1 MEKPT
6 EPAIPVP
13 ARQRASPQ
21 DPMIGREVDHYRILG
36 HLGGGG
42 MGVVYKAEDSRL
54 QRTVALKFLPPA
66 LTRDPVAK
74 SRFLQEARAASALD
88 HPNICTVYD
97 VGEADDDRLY
107 LVMPAYDG
115 ETVKQKIERGPLPVE
130 EAVDIAK
137 QAAQGLA
144 KAHRQGI

>member
-1 MEKPT
+1 MDKPSDRETGAT
-6 EPAIPVP
+6 EPAIPAQ
-13 ARQRASPQ
+13 ARQQASGRESPR
-21 DPMIGREVDHYRILG
+21 DPMIGREFDHYRILG

-88 HPNICTVYD
+88 HPNVCTIYD
-97 VGEADDDRLY
+97 VGEIEDGRLY
-107 LVMPAYDG
+107 LAMPAYDG
-115 ETVKQKIERGPLPVE
+115 ETVKQK
-130 EAVDIAK
+130 
-137 QAAQGLA
+137 
-144 KAHRQGI
+144 